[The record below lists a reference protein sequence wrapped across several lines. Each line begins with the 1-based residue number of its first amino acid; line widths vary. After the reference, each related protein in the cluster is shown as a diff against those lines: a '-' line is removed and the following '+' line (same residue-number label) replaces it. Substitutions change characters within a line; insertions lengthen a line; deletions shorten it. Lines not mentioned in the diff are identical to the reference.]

1 MPTRYLSSIL
11 EEELKKN
18 KVAADWFGTFDCSRI
33 LGKVDFCAA
42 GPATDLPL
50 CDGGCMCTDS

>member
-1 MPTRYLSSIL
+1 MNTISMSATAKYPSAIL
-11 EEELKKN
+11 EEELKN

-42 GPATDLPL
+42 VPATDLPL
-50 CDGGCMCTDS
+50 C